1 MHSCAGQAF
10 SVVAGGR
17 TATAAG
23 FVPDDSDLGGRIV
36 LDFGPFDWVEEA
48 EPVIGHPHDPFKRID
63 VLASGRHVV
72 VSYGGEVLA
81 DSRRPMAL
89 FETYLPTRWYLPAD
103 DVRLEV
109 GNKLSFMGIFQNIIV
124 QQLPVSVFKM
134 AIVNHWQGQGSY
146 LSEVRIL
153 TPDRQQAVVVSQPT
167 PFEIASGGYADN
179 ISFFVNITFPVS
191 GRYVV
196 QTLIDSNLFQE
207 QMLFVSDVG
216 EAELVGASEAVN

>member
-1 MHSCAGQAF
+1 MS
-10 SVVAGGR
+10 S
-17 TATAAG
+17 TETNTKN
-23 FVPDDSDLGGRIV
+23 LK
-36 LDFGPFDWVEEA
+36 L
-48 EPVIGHPHDPFKRID
+48 
-63 VLASGRHVV
+63 L
-72 VSYGGEVLA
+72 YT
-81 DSRRPMAL
+81 L
-89 FETYLPTRWYLPAD
+89 FCD

-167 PFEIASGGYADN
+167 PFEITSGGFADN
-179 ISFFVNITFPVS
+179 ISFFVNVTFPKA

-207 QMLFVSDVG
+207 QLLTVSDVT
-216 EAELVGASEAVN
+216 EPEMVGTSEAVN